1 MSTAWNK
8 EVAVLYRI
16 EVTWCS
22 YYFQTRDVDFWII
35 PIIQGFVQIEELVV
49 NYNESSD
56 DEKSSPETPPQ
67 ESTCV
72 DDIHP
77 RFLVALISRRS
88 RHRAG
93 RWRAVIVCKSD
104 PGENGALQMN

>member
-1 MSTAWNK
+1 M
-8 EVAVLYRI
+8 
-16 EVTWCS
+16 
-22 YYFQTRDVDFWII
+22 DFWII

-56 DEKSSPETPPQ
+56 DEKSSPETPSQ

-93 RWRAVIVCKSD
+93 EWRAVICANAIQARM
-104 PGENGALQMN
+104 EHLQMY